1 MEKFALIGK
10 TLKHSYSK
18 IIHGLMADYA
28 YDLIELEENALEDF
42 VKNCDYKGYNVTIPY
57 KKAVMKYLD
66 QIDKSA
72 LEIGAVNTV
81 VNQNGLKVG
90 YNTDFFGMEYAM
102 KKAKVDLKDKV
113 VMILGS
119 GGTCLTATAV
129 AKKACAKEI
138 LFVSRSGEINY
149 QNCYDRKDVQVIIN
163 TTPVGM
169 FPNNYSCPIDL
180 SRFENLTG
188 VFDAIYNPNL
198 TRLIYDARKRNISAS
213 NGLPMLVGQAKKA
226 MDLFTGQEKDD
237 KIIEK
242 VTDEVYKQTANVV
255 LIGMAGCGK
264 STLAKL
270 ISQKTGRE
278 LIDTDLEI
286 VKKDGRDIPT
296 IFRES
301 GEEYFRQ
308 LEREVLSLVG
318 EQSGKIIA
326 TGGGVVENEQNYFSL
341 KQNGQIFH
349 LVRDVDKLDRSG
361 RPLSSSQTAVNA
373 LYERRKPLY
382 QTFSDYTIDNNGD
395 VNLAVNAVMERL

>member
-1 MEKFALIGK
+1 MKEFALIGK

-18 IIHGLMADYA
+18 IIHGLMADYN
-28 YDLIELEENALEDF
+28 YDLVELEENALEDF

-81 VNQNGLKVG
+81 VNEKGLRVG

-102 KKAKVDLKDKV
+102 KKAGIDLKDKV

-149 QNCYDRKDVQVIIN
+149 QNCYYKKDVQVIIN

-169 FPNNYSCPIDL
+169 FPNNYNTPIDI
-180 SRFENLTG
+180 SKFENLTG
-188 VFDAIYNPNL
+188 VFDVIYNPNL
-198 TRLIYDARKRNISAS
+198 TRLVCDAKAQNISAS

-226 MDLFTGQEKDD
+226 MELFTGQNVDD
-237 KIIEK
+237 QVIEK
-242 VTDEVYKQTANVV
+242 VVSTVYKQTANVV
-255 LIGMAGCGK
+255 LVGMAGCGK
-264 STLAKL
+264 SSVAKL
-270 ISQKTGRE
+270 ISEKMGRE
-278 LIDTDLEI
+278 LIDTDFEI
-286 VKKDGRDIPT
+286 VKKDGRDIST

-301 GEEYFRQ
+301 GEKYFRQ
-308 LEREVLSLVG
+308 LESEVLDTVG
-318 EQSGKIIA
+318 MQTGKVIA
-326 TGGGVVENEQNYFSL
+326 TGGGVVENEKNYFPL
-341 KQNGQIFH
+341 KQNGEIFY
-349 LVRDVDKLDRSG
+349 LVRDVEKLDRSG
-361 RPLSSSQTAVNA
+361 RPLSSSQTAVST

-382 QTFSDYTIDNNGD
+382 ERFSDHVIANNGD
-395 VNLAVNAVMERL
+395 INLTVSAVLEKL